1 MPIHEPAEPAARKRF
16 RCRPAET
23 NLEMILLWFP
33 DANVNL
39 RPLHIG
45 VYELAAPVTSR
56 SVSQRDWG
64 NLPSTVSEQPE
75 YNVQGSASSN
85 IDAVETHA
93 KKLQTINMGR
103 CQHSLKSV
111 RTSRLLTK
119 NFLLYAICVLH
130 GVSLDL
136 S

>member
-1 MPIHEPAEPAARKRF
+1 LKIAIATGIDLPSREPAEPPARKRF
-16 RCRPAET
+16 RLGPAER
-23 NLEMILLWFP
+23 NLERILLWFP

-39 RPLHIG
+39 RPLNIG
-45 VYELAAPVTSR
+45 VYEPAAPVTGR
-56 SVSQRDWG
+56 SASQKDWG

-111 RTSRLLTK
+111 RTSRLLTTSA
-119 NFLLYAICVLH
+119 FSA
-130 GVSLDL
+130 
-136 S
+136 